1 MGITTRDKEQVVIPS
16 DWTIVPIGEMITD
29 IADGPFGSNLK
40 SEHYTEER
48 EARIVQLSNIG
59 EDGWKEEN
67 TKYTTFEHAKKIER
81 SIVKSGEVIMA
92 KMMPAG
98 RSIICPSKEKMYV
111 LSSDAVRLRLNKNV
125 VNTDYFI
132 YATKSQFFLK
142 QIGDDIQ
149 GSTRARTSITKIKKN
164 TLLLPELNEQE
175 AIASVLSA
183 IDKLISTLEK
193 EIEKKKNIK
202 YGTLQKFVTGEERLN
217 GYTDEWV
224 LINMAKKSKLKARI
238 GWQGLTTAEYLDSG
252 YSYLVTG
259 TDFVDGHINW
269 DCCHFV
275 TADRYY
281 QDPNI
286 QLTNGDVLITKDGT
300 IGKVA
305 LVDNL
310 SKPATLN
317 SGVFVVRPI
326 NHAYSARF
334 LYYVLES
341 RVFRDF
347 LDMLSAGST
356 IVHLYQKDLVNF
368 SFMAPNTIKEQEAI
382 ADIIYDLDCE
392 VRKLEEKL
400 RKYQKIKQ
408 GMMSDLLTGKIR
420 LV

>member
-1 MGITTRDKEQVVIPS
+1 MVITKETEYGIIPS
-16 DWTIVPIGEMITD
+16 DWRVASIDEMIID

-40 SEHYTEER
+40 SEHYTDEH

-59 EDGWKEEN
+59 DDGWRDEN
-67 TKYTTFEHAKKIER
+67 TKYTTFEHAKEITR
-81 SIVKSGEVIMA
+81 SIVSTGEVIMA

-98 RSIICPSKEKMYV
+98 RSIVCPNKEKMYV
-111 LSSDAVRLRLNKNV
+111 LSSDAVRIHLNEKI
-125 VNTDYFI
+125 VNTAYFV
-132 YATKSQFFLK
+132 YATKSQFFLN

-164 TLLLPELNEQE
+164 MLPLPELFEQE
-175 AIASVLSA
+175 IIAETLFA
-183 IDKLISTLEK
+183 IDELVSVLEK

-202 YGTLQKFVTGEERLN
+202 YGVLQKLIVGEERLN
-217 GYTDEWV
+217 GYTGKWV
-224 LINMAKKSKLKARI
+224 SINMAKKSKLKARI
-238 GWQGLTTAEYLDSG
+238 GWQGLTTAEYLDAG

-259 TDFVDGHINW
+259 TDFEDGHINW
-269 DCCHFV
+269 EECHYV
-275 TADRYY
+275 TADRYF

-305 LVDNL
+305 LVDGLN
-310 SKPATLN
+310 KPATLN

-326 NHAYSARF
+326 NNAYSARF

-368 SFMAPNTIKEQEAI
+368 SFMAPATLDEQEAI
-382 ADIIYDLDCE
+382 ASIIYDMDCE
-392 VRKLEEKL
+392 IREFEDKLD
-400 RKYQKIKQ
+400 KYKNLKA
-408 GMMSDLLTGKIR
+408 GMMNDLLTGKIR